1 MSYAPYD
8 YHTINMAQAKGQP
21 NQVYMNSAI
30 YDFWFRSLF
39 QRMTSIFEWKV
50 PDTWSGKK
58 KDFMNWLLFHVG
70 YVGIINGGEEY
81 GVIFQPCTLGPGRNI
96 FYQPSEFI
104 VVNPYDEKLNDTYE
118 IGKNGQLLSIS
129 PDYRGVLDTVE
140 FYASRLAL
148 LYSSINTSL
157 IMCRNP
163 RILGAHSRA
172 GAQALKF
179 VADKVLCGDPFCI
192 LDSKIL
198 YPDAKTKDEAI
209 FDLSPNNGRNEYYTD
224 LLLESEK
231 EILKEFD
238 NTVGI
243 TNIDSKKERLVTAE
257 AEVQKVN
264 SSASAFVW
272 FDCLKDSIKNIK
284 EMFPS
289 ITLDVE
295 LRFGAEGMTENTEG
309 GEDDVPG
316 SDNIIRN

>member
-1 MSYAPYD
+1 MYAPYD

-30 YDFWFRSLF
+30 YDFWIRSLF
-39 QRMTSIFEWKV
+39 QRMTSIFEWTV
-50 PDTWSGKK
+50 PKTWTGKK
-58 KDFMNWLLFHVG
+58 KDFMNWILFTVG
-70 YVGIINGGEEY
+70 FVGIIDGGEEY
-81 GVIFQPCTLGPGRNI
+81 GPIFQPCTLGPGRNI

-104 VVNPYDEKLNDTYE
+104 VVNPYDESLNDTYQ
-118 IGKNGQLLSIS
+118 IGVNGQLLSIS

-148 LYSSINTSL
+148 LYSSINTSIL
-157 IMCRNP
+157 NCRNP
-163 RILGAHSRA
+163 HIYGSRSRT
-172 GAQALKF
+172 GAQALKIMN
-179 VADKVLCGDPFCI
+179 DKVLSGDPFVI
-192 LDSKIL
+192 LDTKIL
-198 YPDAKTKDEAI
+198 YPDAKSKEDALFE
-209 FDLSPNNGRNEYYTD
+209 LSSNNGRNEYYTD
-224 LLLESEK
+224 LLIESEK

-284 EMFPS
+284 ELFNG
-289 ITLDVE
+289 IELDVK
-295 LRFGAEGMTENTEG
+295 LRFGTEGMSEITEG
-309 GEDDVPG
+309 GEDNVPG
-316 SDNIIRN
+316 SNNTVRN